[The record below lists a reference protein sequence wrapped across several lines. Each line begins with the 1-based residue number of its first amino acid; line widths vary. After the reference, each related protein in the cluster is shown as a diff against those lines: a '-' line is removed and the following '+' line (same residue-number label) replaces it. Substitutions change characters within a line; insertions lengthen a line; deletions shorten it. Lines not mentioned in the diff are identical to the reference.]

1 MDKIVVTTSTFAQY
15 DKAPLELLRKKN
27 LEVLLNPYAR
37 KLTKEEVIQLCRD
50 AVGIIAGLEPLDSDV
65 LEKLKALKVISRCG
79 VGFDNIDMDAA
90 KRLGIN
96 VFNTP
101 DAPTLAVAE
110 LTVGLMLNLLR
121 RINRMDAAIK
131 EERWEKITGNLI
143 YRKRVGIIGFGRIG
157 RKVAELLKA
166 FGCEIVYSD
175 PFVEDKVLGFTQL
188 SLGELL
194 RGADIVSLHLSG
206 KERILGENELGLMKK
221 SAFLVNISRGGIVD
235 ESALFKYLKDSRLAG
250 AAVDVF
256 QQEPYCGELLSLEN
270 IILTPHIGSYTQE
283 TRAEMENK
291 AVENLLKGL

>member
-1 MDKIVVTTSTFAQY
+1 
-15 DKAPLELLRKKN
+15 
-27 LEVLLNPYAR
+27 
-37 KLTKEEVIQLCRD
+37 
-50 AVGIIAGLEPLDSDV
+50 
-65 LEKLKALKVISRCG
+65 
-79 VGFDNIDMDAA
+79 
-90 KRLGIN
+90 
-96 VFNTP
+96 
-101 DAPTLAVAE
+101 
-110 LTVGLMLNLLR
+110 
-121 RINRMDAAIK
+121 MDAAIK